1 MSPHLRESPP
11 PPNMGGILLTF
22 PQSDID
28 MNAVPFIECRN
39 VAFAYGSRP
48 ILHNVN
54 FRVQTGHF
62 AAIMGGSGS
71 GKTTL
76 LRLITGQL
84 RPSAGQV
91 LIQGRDLA
99 DFSNAELTAHRR
111 RMGVLFQH
119 GALFTDLSVYDN
131 IAFPMRELTKLPEK
145 LIRDLVLL
153 KLHAVGLRGTEQLMP
168 AELSGG
174 MARRVALARTIA
186 LDPEL
191 MLFDEP
197 FTGLDPISLG
207 VIAHLIRRVSQAL
220 HATSLMVT
228 HDIEQSLQ
236 IVDQVVFLAHGEV
249 LFSGTPDEMRHTDSE
264 WVRQFVGGLPNG
276 PVAFRYP
283 ARNSWQDDL
292 LPTSSNP

>member
-1 MSPHLRESPP
+1 MS
-11 PPNMGGILLTF
+11 
-22 PQSDID
+22 Q
-28 MNAVPFIECRN
+28 PFIECRN
-39 VAFAYGSRP
+39 LAFAYGDRP
-48 ILHNVN
+48 ILNNVS
-54 FRVQTGHF
+54 FTVETGRF
-62 AAIMGGSGS
+62 AAVMGGSGS

-84 RPSAGQV
+84 RPSSGQILV
-91 LIQGRDLA
+91 QGRNLA
-99 DFSNAELTAHRR
+99 TFSAAELTAHRR

-131 IAFPMRELTKLPEK
+131 IAFPMRELTALPEAV
-145 LIRDLVLL
+145 IRDLVLL
-153 KLHAVGLRGTEQLMP
+153 KLHAVGLRGTEKLMP

-207 VIAHLIRRVSQAL
+207 VIAELIRRVNQAL
-220 HATSLMVT
+220 HSTSIMVT
-228 HDIEQSLQ
+228 HDIEQSLK

-249 LFSGTPDEMRHTDSE
+249 LFSGSPDEIRQTDSE

-283 ARNSWQDDL
+283 AARDLQQDL
-292 LPTSSNP
+292 LTP